1 MDFHA
6 IRYAAGERV
15 ARITLNRPS
24 ESNTLDDT
32 TVSELTTAFITAA
45 RDPGVK
51 VVVLAGA
58 GPAFCSG
65 IDPAHQERMSAA
77 DLEQNR
83 ADSLRFATLLRT
95 IYEIRKPVC
104 ALVHG
109 PALGA
114 GCGLA
119 TVCDFV
125 LASRDRAKFAVSEVR
140 TGMVPALI
148 APYLVRRV
156 GEGRAREL
164 ILRGHTVTATDAQ
177 EMALI
182 TAAVPDDQLEK
193 KGTALVAE
201 LVEKSSSVAMSMAK
215 DLLSK
220 LNGMNGSDTI
230 DFTIN
235 VYAAARMTTECRKG
249 ARALINNEVPE
260 W

>member
-15 ARITLNRPS
+15 ARITLNRPA
-24 ESNTLDDT
+24 ERNALDDVM
-32 TVSELTTAFITAA
+32 VSELTAAFIAAA

-58 GPAFCSG
+58 GPAFCAG
-65 IDPAHQERMSAA
+65 IDAAHQERMSAA

-83 ADSLRFATLLRT
+83 ADSQRFATLLRT

-148 APYLVRRV
+148 APYLIRRV
-156 GEGRAREL
+156 GEGRAREM
-164 ILRGHTVTATDAQ
+164 ILRGNAITATEAQ
-177 EMALI
+177 DLALI
-182 TAAVPDDQLEK
+182 TAAVADDQLEK
-193 KGTALVAE
+193 KGNALVAE

-249 ARALINNEVPE
+249 AQAITNDQEPE

>member
-24 ESNTLDDT
+24 ERNTLDEI
-32 TVSELTTAFITAA
+32 TVNELTTAFITAA

-58 GPAFCSG
+58 GPAFSAG
-65 IDPAHQERMSAA
+65 IDPAHQERMSGA

-125 LASRDRAKFAVSEVR
+125 LASRDRAKFAVAEVR

-164 ILRGHTVTATDAQ
+164 ILRGNTITATEAQ
-177 EMALI
+177 DMALI
-182 TAAVPDDQLEK
+182 TAAVADDQLEK

-201 LVEKSSSVAMSMAK
+201 LVEHSSSVAMSMAK

-249 ARALINNEVPE
+249 AQAMSKNEEPA

>member
-1 MDFHA
+1 MDFRA
-6 IRYAAGERV
+6 IRYAAGERT
-15 ARITLNRPS
+15 ARITLNRPA
-24 ESNTLDDT
+24 ERNALDDT
-32 TVSELTTAFITAA
+32 AIAELTAAFIAAA

-51 VVVLAGA
+51 VVILAGA

-65 IDPAHQERMSAA
+65 IDPVHHERMSAG

-83 ADSLRFATLLRT
+83 ADSQRLATLLRT

-109 PALGA
+109 PAYGF

-119 TVCDFV
+119 AVCDLV
-125 LASRDRAKFAVSEVR
+125 LASRDRAKFAVADVQ
-140 TGMVPALI
+140 TGMVPALF
-148 APYLVRRV
+148 APYLVKRI
-156 GEGRAREL
+156 GEGRTREL
-164 ILRGHTVTATDAQ
+164 ILRGNALSATEAQ
-177 EMALI
+177 GIGLI
-182 TAAVPDDQLEK
+182 TASVPDDQLEK

-201 LVEKSSSVAMSMAK
+201 LVGKSSSVAMSMVK

-220 LNGMNGSDTI
+220 INGMNSSDAI

-235 VYAAARMTTECRKG
+235 VHASARMTAECRKG
-249 ARALINNEVPE
+249 AQALINDQEPE